1 MIDTFQNIK
10 IHNVHYNVNELMV
23 LCKEKIIN
31 SQVQNW
37 EKEIYLFLQDW
48 YSPSNTIVVLH
59 LVQQVA
65 PKK

>member
-37 EKEIYLFLQDW
+37 EKEFIYSFRIGILHQILLLF
-48 YSPSNTIVVLH
+48 LH
-59 LVQQVA
+59 LVSTG
-65 PKK
+65 